1 MILSVNGIQF
11 SYPSRPV
18 LQGVS
23 FQMERGQILAVLG
36 VNGAGKSTIL
46 KCLNKIL
53 RPGAGSVVLNGKD
66 LLQMK
71 RAEVAKHL
79 GYVPQKYGEESL
91 TVFDTVLL
99 GRKPYIKWAAAESD
113 FQVVEKVLKRMH
125 LEEFAMRPVNELSG
139 GEMQKVVIARA
150 LAQEPEILLL
160 DEPISNLDLKNQLEV
175 MGLIIHT
182 VKGQGLSAVL
192 SIHDLTLALRFAD
205 FFLFLKNGRVH
216 TFGDRSAVTPEV
228 IYEMYGV
235 QVILQE
241 VQGFPVMITLDGV
254 KQSRERSKEGTC
266 L

>member
-11 SYPSRPV
+11 SYPSRSV

-23 FQMERGQILAVLG
+23 FQIDRGQILAVLG
-36 VNGAGKSTIL
+36 VNGAGKSTLI

-53 RPGAGSVVLNGKD
+53 RPEGGRVVLNGKD

-71 RAEVAKHL
+71 RGDVAKRL
-79 GYVPQKYGEESL
+79 GYVPQKNGPESL
-91 TVFDTVLL
+91 TVFDSVLL
-99 GRKPYIKWAAAESD
+99 GRKPYIRWAAAESD
-113 FQVVEKVLKRMH
+113 FQVVERILRLMH
-125 LEEFAMRPVNELSG
+125 LEEFTMRPVNELSG
-139 GEMQKVVIARA
+139 GEAQKVVIARA

-175 MGLIIHT
+175 MDLIVRT
-182 VKGQGLSAVL
+182 VKDRRLSAIL

-228 IYEMYGV
+228 IHGVYGV
-235 QVILQE
+235 EVILQD
-241 VQGFPVMITLDGV
+241 VQGYPVMIAVNGRKEIT
-254 KQSRERSKEGTC
+254 ERFEE
-266 L
+266 